1 MSKDGVEWLCKACS
15 ELKFVIEGSSH
26 RKEGDGDENGVGVKG
41 NKDRFVKRDC
51 VRRVEGIWGR
61 SSKVKRVL
69 RVDSKVL
76 GCMVLL
82 VKELLA

>member
-51 VRRVEGIWGR
+51 VRRVKGI
-61 SSKVKRVL
+61 
-69 RVDSKVL
+69 
-76 GCMVLL
+76 
-82 VKELLA
+82 